1 MSDHRRSAMSHDITI
16 TIEQPLDASIEP
28 DLLRELARAALAF
41 EQAPAGSVSLVLTD
55 DATVRRLNHEYRGV
69 DEPTDVLSFGLG
81 GLAKPA
87 SNGEPD
93 DEFILPEGAP
103 LEIGEIVISYPY
115 AARTAAATNRPV
127 RDELALL
134 VVHGVLHLLGHDHY
148 EEDEGDEMRGR
159 EAEILGRFGIAR
171 TT

>member
-1 MSDHRRSAMSHDITI
+1 MPYDITV
-16 TIEQPLDASIEP
+16 TLDHPLADSIEP
-28 DLLRELARAALAF
+28 ALLHDLARAALAS
-41 EQAPAGSVSLVLTD
+41 QGAPEGNVGLVVTD
-55 DATVRRLNHEYRGV
+55 DATVRRLNHQYRGV

-81 GLAKPA
+81 GLARPA
-87 SNGEPD
+87 D
-93 DEFILPEGAP
+93 DDAPHAEFILPEGAP

-148 EEDEGDEMRGR
+148 EEDEGEEMRRR
-159 EAEILGRFGIAR
+159 EAEILDRFGIAR
-171 TT
+171 G